1 MGAVVDREPRHIH
14 VEEPIKEDGGLIY
27 ENEATLQTER
37 LAITEVATLW
47 TVSVVKLPRKY
58 SADFALIREGG
69 GERKV
74 VAWAE
79 FKSRT
84 NPINKYPTYQV
95 SLYKYMRMT
104 SIATETGIMSLLI
117 VQWADC
123 TGYIQ
128 LPTPVNVVFGGTT
141 HRGDWEDQEPMVEIP
156 NSMFKIISRK

>member
-1 MGAVVDREPRHIH
+1 MENPTQNGRIV
-14 VEEPIKEDGGLIY
+14 Y
-27 ENEATLQTER
+27 ENEATLLTER
-37 LAITEVATLW
+37 LAITEVAALW

-58 SADFALIREGG
+58 SADFALIREGC

-84 NPINKYPTYQV
+84 NPIDKYKNYQV
-95 SLYKYMRMT
+95 SLHKYMRMT
-104 SIATETGIMSLLI
+104 ALATETGIMSLLI
-117 VQWADC
+117 VQWTDC

-128 LPTPVNVVFGGTT
+128 LPTPVNVVFGGTMN
-141 HRGDWEDQEPMVEIP
+141 RGDWEDKEPMVEIP

>member
-1 MGAVVDREPRHIH
+1 MENPTQNGRIV
-14 VEEPIKEDGGLIY
+14 Y
-27 ENEATLQTER
+27 ENEATLLTER
-37 LAITEVATLW
+37 LAITEVASLW

-58 SADFALIREGG
+58 SADFALIREGC

-84 NPINKYPTYQV
+84 NPIDKYKNYQV
-95 SLYKYMRMT
+95 SLHKYMRMT
-104 SIATETGIMSLLI
+104 ALATETGIMSLLI
-117 VQWADC
+117 VQWTDC

-128 LPTPVNVVFGGTT
+128 LPTPVNVVFGGTMN
-141 HRGDWEDQEPMVEIP
+141 RGDWEDKEPMVEIP

>member
-1 MGAVVDREPRHIH
+1 MIR
-14 VEEPIKEDGGLIY
+14 
-27 ENEATLQTER
+27 ENEVTLLTER
-37 LAITEVATLW
+37 LAITEVAALW
-47 TVSVVKLPRKY
+47 TVSVVKLPRRY
-58 SADFALIREGG
+58 SADFALIRDDGRE
-69 GERKV
+69 KKI

-84 NPINKYPTYQV
+84 NPIGKYKNYQV

-104 SIATETGIMSLLI
+104 ALAAETGIMSLLI
-117 VQWADC
+117 VQWTDC

-141 HRGDWEDQEPMVEIP
+141 SRGDWEDQEPMVEIP

>member
-1 MGAVVDREPRHIH
+1 MENPTQNGRI
-14 VEEPIKEDGGLIY
+14 IY
-27 ENEATLQTER
+27 ENEATLLTER
-37 LAITEVATLW
+37 LAITEVAALW

-58 SADFALIREGG
+58 SADFALIREGC

-84 NPINKYPTYQV
+84 NPIDKYKNYQV
-95 SLYKYMRMT
+95 SLHKYMRMT
-104 SIATETGIMSLLI
+104 ALATETGIMSLLI
-117 VQWADC
+117 VQWTDC

-128 LPTPVNVVFGGTT
+128 LPTPVNVVFGGTMN
-141 HRGDWEDQEPMVEIP
+141 RGDWEDKEPMVEIP

>member
-1 MGAVVDREPRHIH
+1 MENPTQNGRIV
-14 VEEPIKEDGGLIY
+14 Y
-27 ENEATLQTER
+27 ENEATLLTER
-37 LAITEVATLW
+37 LAITEVAALW

-84 NPINKYPTYQV
+84 NPIDKYKNYQV
-95 SLYKYMRMT
+95 SLHKYMRMT
-104 SIATETGIMSLLI
+104 ALATETGIMSLLI
-117 VQWADC
+117 VQWTDC

-128 LPTPVNVVFGGTT
+128 LPTPVNVVFGGTMN
-141 HRGDWEDQEPMVEIP
+141 RGDWEDKEPMVEIP